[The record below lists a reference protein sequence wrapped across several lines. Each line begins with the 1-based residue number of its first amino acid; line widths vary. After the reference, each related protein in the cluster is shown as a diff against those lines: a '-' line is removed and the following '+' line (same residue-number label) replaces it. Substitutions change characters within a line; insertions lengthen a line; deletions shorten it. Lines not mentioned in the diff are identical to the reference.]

1 MRMKKWQRTLLIGF
15 IWGIIWLWWIVRC
28 FLLTNW
34 YFDIFK
40 IASGEGDGIVGWMF
54 LIDEFRKGWVINN
67 TGTVIFFITLICAFP
82 IYFFGWRYFLK
93 IEWLKLLRRNV
104 NRLIYFFTGA
114 ETVRK
119 SNGTGFTLTKKS
131 SKTIRPR
138 ALESSIER
146 PASKESELKV
156 PVEAPNVPNDPK
168 PTSAMYG
175 SGNTSGSSS
184 YKPASE
190 SPFNKGLNLPSMQQG
205 FSIAP
210 SQNSMA
216 SFGGNNW
223 DNDFADGL
231 GGGDMDDILLS
242 DIKLPERVNLDEDV
256 QKLFEN
262 AGYTVIRG
270 ETIEGIPV
278 EYLAISANR
287 VVVAVE
293 DAQEGDWLADE
304 ERFNGEDPLWFSES
318 SHRVSPVFQL
328 LEMVKNF
335 MGRLSESG
343 FSGSVVPMFIERLG
357 MIINAEDMEQTWKDL
372 SIVVCR
378 TGMGGPDELKSVEQS
393 IIQGEPA
400 SDIVISQVRS
410 ALG

>member
-1 MRMKKWQRTLLIGF
+1 ML
-15 IWGIIWLWWIVRC
+15 
-28 FLLTNW
+28 
-34 YFDIFK
+34 
-40 IASGEGDGIVGWMF
+40 ASEADGTVGWMF
-54 LIDEFRKGWVINN
+54 LVDEFRKGWVINDR
-67 TGTVIFFITLICAFP
+67 GAVIFFIVLLSAFP

-93 IEWLKLLRRNV
+93 IEWLKLMRRNV
-104 NRLIYFFTGA
+104 NRLIYFFTGG

-119 SNGTGFTLTKKS
+119 SSGGAGFTINKKS

-156 PVEAPNVPNDPK
+156 PVEAPSVPNASK
-168 PTSAMYG
+168 PAGSMYG
-175 SGNTSGSSS
+175 SGGAKGGSS
-184 YKPASE
+184 YTPPAE

-210 SQNSMA
+210 AQNSTPA
-216 SFGGNNW
+216 FNSTNW
-223 DNDFADGL
+223 DNDFANGF
-231 GGGDMDDILLS
+231 GSGSMDDILLS
-242 DIKLPERVNLDEDV
+242 DIKLPERVALDENV
-256 QKLFEN
+256 EELFKN
-262 AGYTVIRG
+262 AGYTVLCDEMVGGMSI
-270 ETIEGIPV
+270 

-293 DAQEGDWLADE
+293 DTQEGDWLADE

-328 LEMVKNF
+328 LEVVKGF
-335 MGRLSESG
+335 MGRLSENG
-343 FSGSVVPMFIERLG
+343 FSGSVVPMFIERSG

-378 TGMGGPDELKSVEQS
+378 TGIGGPDELKSVEQS
-393 IIQGEPA
+393 IIRGEPA
-400 SDIVISQVRS
+400 SDVIVSQVR
-410 ALG
+410 AAMG